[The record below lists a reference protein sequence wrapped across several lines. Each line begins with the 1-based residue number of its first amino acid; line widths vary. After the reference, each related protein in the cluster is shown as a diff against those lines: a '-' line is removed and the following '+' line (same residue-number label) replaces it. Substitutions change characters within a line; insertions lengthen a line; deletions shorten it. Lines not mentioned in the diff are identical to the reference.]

1 MENKYSNIDLINDYV
16 DGITERIN
24 TTPEMII
31 NSKDKWMIVKNT
43 DENLVKLDN
52 FLNKIEQEIPEDA
65 KVYLNSPEEYDKIL
79 EGINLREKL
88 KEERER
94 QERIKNPEIDED
106 IKSIDSKDELFDFL
120 LEEFYSNN
128 KTLMDEFS
136 GGTYEE
142 DETLLDAEYNE
153 LVRLKEKY
161 LN

>member
-136 GGTYEE
+136 TMHEE
-142 DETLLDAEYNE
+142 DEAKLKAEYNE

>member
-16 DGITERIN
+16 DGITERID
-24 TTPEMII
+24 TAPDMIMS
-31 NSKDKWMIVKNT
+31 SKDKWIIIKNT

-52 FLNKIEQEIPEDA
+52 FLSKMEQEIPEDY
-65 KVYLNSPEEYDKIL
+65 KVYLNEPEDYDKIS
-79 EGINLREKL
+79 EGIHLRIIL

-94 QERIKNPEIDED
+94 QERINNPEINED
-106 IKSIDSKDELFDFL
+106 IKNIDSKDNLFDFL

-128 KTLMDEFS
+128 QTIMDEFS

-142 DETLLDAEYNE
+142 DEALLNAEYNE
-153 LVRLKEKY
+153 LLRLKEKY

>member
-94 QERIKNPEIDED
+94 QERIKNPEIDD
-106 IKSIDSKDELFDFL
+106 NIKNIDSKDKLFDFL
-120 LEEFYSNN
+120 LEEFHSNN
-128 KTLMDEFS
+128 KTIMDEFS

-142 DETLLDAEYNE
+142 DEALLDAEYNE
-153 LVRLKEKY
+153 LLRLKEKY

>member
-1 MENKYSNIDLINDYV
+1 MENKYSNIYLINDYV

-52 FLNKIEQEIPEDA
+52 FLNKIEQEIPEDV
-65 KVYLNSPEEYDKIL
+65 KFYLNSPEEYDKIL
-79 EGINLREKL
+79 DGINLREKL

-120 LEEFYSNN
+120 L
-128 KTLMDEFS
+128 
-136 GGTYEE
+136 
-142 DETLLDAEYNE
+142 
-153 LVRLKEKY
+153 
-161 LN
+161 

>member
-52 FLNKIEQEIPEDA
+52 FLNKTEQEIPEDV
-65 KVYLNSPEEYDKIL
+65 KVYLNSPEEYDKIF
-79 EGINLREKL
+79 EGINLRAKL
-88 KEERER
+88 KEEREE
-94 QERIKNPEIDED
+94 QERINNPEIDED
-106 IKSIDSKDELFDFL
+106 IKNIDSKDKLFDFL
-120 LEEFYSNN
+120 LEEFHSN
-128 KTLMDEFS
+128 KEALIWEFS
-136 GGTYEE
+136 TMHEE
-142 DETLLDAEYNE
+142 DEAKLKAEYNE